1 MDRHE
6 SFTCIKLKYHE
17 LQEISMPYK
26 NIDDLPKQLESLP
39 NAAKKIFLATFNSA
53 FDQYN
58 DEEKAFAV
66 AWGSVKKKYKK
77 EGESWVEKS
86 IGEINDFEMFCDFQK
101 MDEEKRMVYGYA
113 TNDMLDS
120 QGEITELEATAKAVE
135 DYSKWRNIRVMHK
148 PDPVGTA
155 PIIEMRKAGLWI
167 GAEIIDDD
175 AWNKVKKGVYKGFS
189 IGGRKIKVAQEF
201 SESLKKNITRIKEYL
216 LTEISLVDRPAN
228 PSATFS
234 FIKREVNEM
243 VDSVVPVEEPIAKEV
258 TEPTPTETPAPVIE
272 KAVEAPVA
280 EVKVEE
286 VKAEAVAKSE
296 EPVEEQVTM
305 TKAEYEALKNQADL
319 AKKQDEVLDLLKA
332 RVEKAFASEEP
343 KELVQREEKVVP
355 KSIGEL
361 SLVKGG
367 WLSKE

>member
-1 MDRHE
+1 
-6 SFTCIKLKYHE
+6 
-17 LQEISMPYK
+17 MPYN
-26 NIDDLPKQLESLP
+26 NINDLPKQLESLP
-39 NAAKKIFLATFNSA
+39 NDAKKIFLSAFNSA
-53 FDQYN
+53 FDQYK
-58 DEEKAFAV
+58 DDDKAFAV
-66 AWGSVKKKYKK
+66 AWDAVKKKYKK
-77 EGESWVEKS
+77 EGESWVEKAVS
-86 IGEINDFEMFCDFQK
+86 EINDFEMFCDFQK

-120 QGEITELEATAKAVE
+120 QGEITELDATAKAVE

-155 PIIEMRKAGLWI
+155 PVIEMRKAGLWI
-167 GAEIIDDD
+167 GAEIVDDD

-189 IGGRKIKVAQEF
+189 IGGRKLRVVQEF
-201 SESLKKNITRIKEYL
+201 SDTLKKNITRIKEYL

-243 VDSVVPVEEPIAKEV
+243 VDSVEVPKEEPIAKEV
-258 TEPTPTETPAPVIE
+258 TEPTPTETTPVIE
-272 KAVEAPVA
+272 QAVEAPVA
-280 EVKVEE
+280 EVKVDE

-305 TKAEYEALKNQADL
+305 TKSEFEALKKQADL
-319 AKKQDEVLDLLKA
+319 AKKQDEVLDLFKSK
-332 RVEKAFASEEP
+332 VEEAFASEEP
-343 KELVQREEKVVP
+343 KELVQREEKIVP